1 MLQQKSQPLVS
12 IIVPVYN
19 KEEYLRRCLESIIN
33 QTYQNIEIIL
43 VDDGSTDGSG
53 EICRRYAGSDPK
65 IRIITQVNQGLSAA
79 RNTGLDH
86 MKGGYVVFVDA
97 DDYISLSLVEIL
109 LDQLTENHAQMA
121 MGDTIIISEEEAGQG
136 EVYPCREIECSL
148 LGRDDVYDT
157 MGTPEGN
164 EFVSACGR
172 LYQKELFRTLRFD
185 VGKINEDE
193 FIYHKIYDQI
203 DRLCLIRAPLYY
215 NVMTENSITRRDR
228 VRRFH
233 PDVVEALFNRLE
245 YFQAYGNK
253 KYIEVTKD
261 RIMWLVMKI
270 CEQSGAGDKKTQE
283 EMIRTNRRIRLI
295 TGRGIHSFTYYLY
308 CISPAACRLMQV
320 AVQRLQK
327 MLSRGT
333 ERSRTGG

>member
-1 MLQQKSQPLVS
+1 MLQQKAQPLVS
-12 IIVPVYN
+12 VIVPVYN
-19 KEEYLRRCLESIIN
+19 KGKYLSRCLDSIVN
-33 QTYQNIEIIL
+33 QTWQNLEIIL
-43 VDDGSTDGSG
+43 VDDGSTDLSG
-53 EICRRYAGSDPK
+53 EICRRYARNDPR
-65 IRIITQVNQGLSAA
+65 IRLFSQANQRLSAA

-86 MKGGYVVFVDA
+86 MKGEYVIFVDA
-97 DDYISLSLVEIL
+97 DDYISLSLTEIL
-109 LDQLTENHAQMA
+109 LDYLMEHHVRLAIGGKIA
-121 MGDTIIISEEEAGQG
+121 ISEEEAGQG
-136 EVYPCREIECSL
+136 EVFPGHKIEYSL

>member
-121 MGDTIIISEEEAGQG
+121 MGDTIIISEEEAGEG

-157 MGTPEGN
+157 EGTPEGN
-164 EFVSACGR
+164 KFVSVCGR
-172 LYQKELFRTLRFD
+172 LYQKELFQTLRFD
-185 VGKINEDE
+185 IGKINEDE
-193 FIYHKIYDQI
+193 FIYHKIFNQV
-203 DRLCLIRAPLYY
+203 DRLMLVRLPLYY
-215 NVMTENSITRRDR
+215 NVMSGNSITRRDGI
-228 VRRFH
+228 RRFH
-233 PDVVEALFNRLE
+233 PDAVEAFFDRLE
-245 YFQAYGNK
+245 YFQAYGNS
-253 KYIEVTKD
+253 KYIEVTKK
-261 RIMWLVMKI
+261 RIRWLVAKL
-270 CEQSGAGDKKTQE
+270 CEQSGAGDKTTKE
-283 EMIRTNRRIRLI
+283 EIIKAEKRIKQI
-295 TGRGIHSFTYYLY
+295 TGDAHSPKYYIY
-308 CISPAACRLMQV
+308 CISPAAYRLIGKT
-320 AVQRLQK
+320 VQRLHK
-327 MLSRGT
+327 IVSREPG
-333 ERSRTGG
+333 RSRMGG